1 MKIKYINEAF
11 KKISDLKKDVD
22 KTSSDE
28 DLRTLTIKGLLNPM
42 FNNENFQRICSSCF
56 SKFIKCRYNYN
67 MHNGL
72 MNFKIESVTDDI
84 LNLSAEHYYFNKGS
98 VDEAASNIYVYINE
112 IESRTAEEI
121 NKVID
126 DQITKQFRRWC
137 THHDNILLNAVSKI
151 HVNKI
156 FLYANAPGNVNG
168 VYPEKVLI
176 RTSETK
182 ITNERES
189 HEEIL
194 NAFEKLSKIF
204 KFCIKYPVLLTNIVK
219 LEKID
224 PNNYKYRIP
233 EISQI
238 LSKVRRRTGDEEN
251 DPYMICKKYINSPKL
266 QEYELNVLWTE
277 LDLYE
282 YLKTKSIEASKIN
295 SGKFSNEWEKHI
307 ITDAEPD
314 FLEKNKEL
322 INEKLNRAGSYA
334 SAGPDLGEIVK
345 NIEFFAGV
353 YCERVVTYNKVQS
366 YDSYNSY
373 SIVPYVY
380 GKFVKAFSLYGDH

>member
-1 MKIKYINEAF
+1 MKIRYINEAF
-11 KKISDLKKDVD
+11 KKISNLKKDAD

-28 DLRTLTIKGLLNPM
+28 DFRILAVKDLLNPV

-56 SKFIKCRYNYN
+56 SKFINGPNNYN
-67 MHNGL
+67 KHNGL
-72 MNFKIESVTDDI
+72 MNFKFESITDGV
-84 LNLSAEHYYFNKGS
+84 LNLSVEHYYFANS
-98 VDEAASNIYVYINE
+98 SADESASKICVNINE

-121 NKVID
+121 NEFID
-126 DQITKQFRRWC
+126 DNITEKFKRWC
-137 THHDNILLNAVSKI
+137 TQHDDILLNAVTKI
-151 HVNKI
+151 HINKI
-156 FLYANAPGNVNG
+156 FLYANAPGNING

-176 RTSETK
+176 RTSGSK
-182 ITNERES
+182 ITNELERP
-189 HEEIL
+189 EEIL

-204 KFCIKYPVLLTNIVK
+204 EFCIKYPVLSTNIVK

-224 PNNYKYRIP
+224 PNDYKYRIP

-238 LSKVRRRTGDEEN
+238 LSKVRRRTDDEEN
-251 DPYMICKKYINSPKL
+251 DPYIICKKYINSPKV

-277 LDLYE
+277 LDLHE
-282 YLKTKSIEASKIN
+282 YLKTKSIEASKID
-295 SGKFSNEWEKHI
+295 SGKLSNGYEKHI

-322 INEKLNRAGSYA
+322 IDAKLNLDSYA

-366 YDSYNSY
+366 YDSYNFY
-373 SIVPYVY
+373 SIVPCVY
-380 GKFVKAFSLYGDH
+380 GKFIKAFSLYGYH